1 MPWNTII
8 GFVSNINKSIIGLK
22 IKMKVFPESLGQKHW
37 CALYTGACYTQQ
49 NMMCVYVYICV
60 YIYKEKLALAGVAQW
75 IECWPMNQ
83 RVAGSIPSQG
93 TCLVCG
99 SGPQ

>member
-1 MPWNTII
+1 
-8 GFVSNINKSIIGLK
+8 
-22 IKMKVFPESLGQKHW
+22 MKVFPESLGQKHW

-60 YIYKEKLALAGVAQW
+60 YIYKEKLALAGAAQW

-93 TCLVCG
+93 TCLCCG
-99 SGPQ
+99 PGPQYGACER